1 MQRVKILYISGPTRL
16 GSTLLARLL
25 NEYAGVV
32 SLGEIVSLDVALQ
45 SSRMQ
50 TRAAFV
56 PNEAAEHAARRFS
69 SLCGCNVALQDCP
82 IWGSVEKS
90 VFGELPDYS
99 SWSWDAL
106 RPSLRRIVLGGS
118 NGWLERDARAL
129 GDVAEAVYRELARLT
144 DARVIVDD
152 SKTPLY
158 GYFLSHQPWA
168 DVLPVRLVRDPRG
181 TAASWSRPKT
191 YQGIESGHLPTHS
204 ASTCSVDWLKR
215 VLLADRL
222 FKESPVVRY
231 EDFIAAPTQIA
242 SRLLDATNAEGT
254 APIQGP
260 PDTVTFGTNHILAGN
275 PDKFERGEMD
285 IRPPSD
291 WSHVLGRRAR
301 TVVTA
306 ATLPLLR
313 RYGYPPWTEP
323 QSRDP
328 NVLRERESS

>member
-1 MQRVKILYISGPTRL
+1 MQRVKILYIMGPTRS

-25 NEYAGVV
+25 NEYPGVV
-32 SLGEIVSLDVALQ
+32 SCGEIVSLDVALQ

-50 TRAAFV
+50 TLSAFV

-69 SLCGCNVALQDCP
+69 SLCGCTLALQDCP
-82 IWGSVEKS
+82 IWGAVEKT
-90 VFGELPDYS
+90 VFGDPPDFS

-106 RPSLRRIVLGGS
+106 RPSFGRMMLDGS
-118 NGWLERDARAL
+118 SRWLERNAGAL
-129 GDVAEAVYRELARLT
+129 GDVAESAYRELARLT
-144 DARVIVDD
+144 NARVIVDD

-158 GYFLSHQPWA
+158 GYFLSRQPWA

-191 YQGIESGHLPTHS
+191 YPGIEGGHLPTHA
-204 ASTCSVDWLKR
+204 ASTCSLEWLKR
-215 VLLADRL
+215 VVLAERL

-242 SRLLDATNAEGT
+242 NWLLDATGLRGE
-254 APIQGP
+254 P
-260 PDTVTFGTNHILAGN
+260 PARTSAAAVTFGTNHILAGN

-285 IRPPSD
+285 VRPPSD
-291 WSHVLGRRAR
+291 WSQMLGRRAR

-306 ATLPLLR
+306 ATLPVLR
-313 RYGYPPWTEP
+313 RYGYPPWTEL
-323 QSRDP
+323 QSQGP
-328 NVLRERESS
+328 NLLRKRASS